1 LSHFGFDDNPPPP
14 EDIVVSGYEFSPAFT
29 TMLIFA
35 GVAFIAFTGL
45 FVIRRRRDVEKY
57 DSLPTNDG
65 SPMNGRMGHAMQ
77 QPNAAAG
84 SYQREGGA
92 PYNPMGAVDQ
102 KTVTYC
108 VIDQRMVS

>member
-1 LSHFGFDDNPPPP
+1 
-14 EDIVVSGYEFSPAFT
+14 
-29 TMLIFA
+29 MLIFA
-35 GVAFIAFTGL
+35 FVAFITFVGL

-65 SPMNGRMGHAMQ
+65 SPINRRMMHMMQ
-77 QPNAAAG
+77 QQNTGTG

-92 PYNPMGAVDQ
+92 PFNPMGASEQ